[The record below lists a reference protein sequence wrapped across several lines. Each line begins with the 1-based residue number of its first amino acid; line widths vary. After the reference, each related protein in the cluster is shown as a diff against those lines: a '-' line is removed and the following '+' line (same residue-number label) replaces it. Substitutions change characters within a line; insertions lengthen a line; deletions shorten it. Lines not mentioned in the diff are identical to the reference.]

1 MDECKT
7 IENLKKKKT
16 LENNPVKRFE
26 CTTKLIN
33 PGSKTH
39 LSLKTF

>member
-1 MDECKT
+1 MDEFKT
-7 IENLKKKKT
+7 IENKKNKT
-16 LENNPVKRFE
+16 IENNPIKRFE